1 VSYAYCEMCGRPAP
15 KREMKVVYVESVRL
29 TVCQSCYSRLVRG
42 DIAKEIKEE
51 TSRVSTRVE
60 KPRTERKP
68 GDRVLEE
75 YEVVPDFAERVRQAR
90 EKLGLTQKALADL
103 VKESENTI
111 KRIEAGRLVP
121 TIELAR
127 RLENVLMVKLLEPVV
142 DKAEAYIPSPSKVR
156 DVTLGDVVVLKKR
169 EK

>member
-15 KREMKVVYVESVRL
+15 RREMKVVYVENVKL
-29 TVCQSCYSRLVRG
+29 TVCQSCYSRLVKG
-42 DIAKEIKEE
+42 DIAREIKEE
-51 TSRVSTRVE
+51 VSKAPVRRE
-60 KPRTERKP
+60 RPKMERKP
-68 GDRVLEE
+68 EDRALEE

-90 EKLGLTQKALADL
+90 ERLGLTQKALADL

-127 RLENVLMVKLLEPVV
+127 RLESVLMVKLLEPVV
-142 DKAEAYIPSPSKVR
+142 DRAEAYLPSPSKVK
-156 DVTLGDVVVLKKR
+156 DVTLGDVVILKKR